1 MNATQHVLITNNA
14 CLSQVA
20 EEKAGKLS
28 EARLQMEQQV
38 AAAVAQEAGQAAAS
52 QAKLNSAAQA
62 EASGAERDSAAEAD
76 MRVQSVEEQAAE
88 SQGQLLGEVR
98 GFMKVARDG
107 IKQRQSALQY
117 ARSTWQVTMIR
128 VDGRNAQTKEARR
141 E

>member
-1 MNATQHVLITNNA
+1 MLITNNV

-38 AAAVAQEAGQAAAS
+38 AAAVAQEAAQAAAS
-52 QAKLNSAAQA
+52 RAKLNSAAQA

-88 SQGQLLGEVR
+88 SQGQLLGEIR
-98 GFMKVARDG
+98 GFMKVARDS

-117 ARSTWQVTMIR
+117 ARST
-128 VDGRNAQTKEARR
+128 
-141 E
+141 

>member
-1 MNATQHVLITNNA
+1 MTLQQKTFGYMNGRANATQHVLITQDVY
-14 CLSQVA
+14 LSQVA

-38 AAAVAQEAGQAAAS
+38 EAAVAQEAAQAAAV

-62 EASGAERDSAAEAD
+62 EASGAERDSAVEAD
-76 MRVQSVEEQAAE
+76 ARVQSAEGQAAE

-98 GFMKVARDG
+98 VFMKMARDG

-117 ARSTWQVTMIR
+117 ARSTWQVTMI
-128 VDGRNAQTKEARR
+128 
-141 E
+141 

>member
-1 MNATQHVLITNNA
+1 MSVCML
-14 CLSQVA
+14 QVA

-38 AAAVAQEAGQAAAS
+38 AAVVAQEAAQQAAS

-76 MRVQSVEEQAAE
+76 AQVQSAEERAAE

-98 GFMKVARDG
+98 GFMRMARDG

-117 ARSTWQVTMIR
+117 ARSTWQVTMI
-128 VDGRNAQTKEARR
+128 
-141 E
+141 

>member
-1 MNATQHVLITNNA
+1 MNATQHVLITNNV

-28 EARLQMEQQV
+28 EARLQMEQQ
-38 AAAVAQEAGQAAAS
+38 VAQEAGQAAAS

-117 ARSTWQVTMIR
+117 ARSTWQVTMI
-128 VDGRNAQTKEARR
+128 
-141 E
+141 